1 MNVRSPHWNLRQIIT
16 ITLIGVICGAIYFF
30 GVNTLYNIT
39 KIALTP
45 LGLSPLV
52 DSLYTG
58 LWFIAAPLCM
68 YFVPVM
74 GAGIVGETIAATVEM
89 FFGGQWGAM
98 TVFYGFIQGLGNE
111 FGFFPHGYQR
121 FSWTSCLLGAF
132 GANLLAF
139 LYMLFTSGYANYHAW
154 MIISIFLVST
164 VSSLL
169 FDGVLVKVITLSF
182 DRAFAKYDA

>member
-30 GVNTLYNIT
+30 GLNTLYDVT

-98 TVFYGFIQGLGNE
+98 TVFFGFIQGLGNE

-139 LYMLFTSGYANYHAW
+139 LYMLFTSGYGNYHAW
-154 MIISIFLVST
+154 MIILIFLVST
-164 VSSLL
+164 ISSLL